1 MGIASLWRC
10 ITFTSPLATPKGCSL
25 PMVTGNINPKTRQI
39 MKKAK
44 TISLRLTEDENGWL
58 KALARQSHR
67 TQSEVIRSLIMN
79 GHVRERIDKD
89 TLSVLRN
96 LIGEATNLNQL
107 ARQANAYGFHM
118 IADDCRSLAARISQI
133 IKQIKDDR
141 KDN

>member
-1 MGIASLWRC
+1 
-10 ITFTSPLATPKGCSL
+10 
-25 PMVTGNINPKTRQI
+25 

-58 KALARQSHR
+58 KALVRQSHR

-89 TLSVLRN
+89 TLIVLRN

-118 IADDCRSLAARISQI
+118 IADDCRNLSARISQI
-133 IKQIKDDR
+133 VKQIKDDR

>member
-1 MGIASLWRC
+1 
-10 ITFTSPLATPKGCSL
+10 
-25 PMVTGNINPKTRQI
+25 

-118 IADDCRSLAARISQI
+118 IADDCRNLSARISQI
-133 IKQIKDDR
+133 VKRIKDDR